1 MAMKILLRMHCITP
15 GGKLF
20 NPQIQMSRRHLTCI
34 VLCFLLLL
42 LFVLPQGQ
50 NGYHKQKS
58 RTRTLASLAAI
69 FGGNLICN
77 LYAEAFWFCYFLWAG
92 VAKSW
97 HSLFLI
103 LSISLCVDPC
113 CCCCCYCFAWWRYV
127 LLSRFITPAVIWQS

>member
-103 LSISLCVDPC
+103 LSFSLYLCVLIPVVVVVVI
-113 CCCCCYCFAWWRYV
+113 V
-127 LLSRFITPAVIWQS
+127 LLDDDMSFWADL